1 MILPWI
7 ILIFVFGAVLAWASA
22 RFGSRWARFVSLAV
36 LTGHMG
42 LLVAIWLRHV
52 REIELTSAGPWLLQY
67 SAAWIPALNIR
78 FSLALDGVSLL
89 LVVLSNFLTLI
100 AVGASW
106 SSVQE
111 RVGFFHF
118 NLLFI
123 MAALAGLFMA
133 TDLFLFYVC
142 WEVLLVPLYFLIALW
157 GYEEKRTYAAV
168 KFFIFT
174 QASGLL
180 LLVAILGLHFAHA
193 RATGVRTF
201 DYFALIGT
209 PVSPREG
216 WWLML
221 GFFVA
226 FAVKLPM
233 VPLHTWLPD
242 AHAEAPTAGSV
253 DLAGLVLKVG
263 AYGLLRFIFPLF
275 PEAGARIAPAAMALG
290 IVGILYG
297 AVVAFGQT
305 DLKRLVAYTSIS
317 HMGFV
322 LLGIFSWNTLALQGA
337 MMIMLAHAVSTGAL
351 FILAGDLSARL
362 HTRELDQMGG
372 LWSIA
377 PRMGGAGM
385 LFAMASLG
393 LPGLG
398 NFAGEFLVLLGAWQA
413 SPAAAS
419 VATVGFVVSTVYSL
433 RMIQR
438 VFHGPNVRGWRVRDM
453 SLREGA
459 IMAVMMAVLLW
470 LGLYPRTEL
479 DTARKSLEGMQAA
492 SRRAAPASAGAPAEG
507 QGTEAAR

>member
-7 ILIFVFGAVLAWASA
+7 VLIFVVGAVLVWVSGLL
-22 RFGSRWARFVSLAV
+22 GSLWPRVLSVVV

-42 LLVAIWLRHV
+42 LLIALWLRHV
-52 REIELTSAGPWLLQY
+52 REIELTSAGPWLMKY
-67 SAAWIPALNIR
+67 TAAWIPALNIR

-89 LVVLSNFLTLI
+89 LVVLSNFLTLL
-100 AVGASW
+100 AVAASW
-106 SSVQE
+106 EAVQE

-157 GYEEKRTYAAV
+157 GYEEKRAYAAV

-180 LLVAILGLHFAHA
+180 LLLGILGLHFAHA

-201 DYFALIGT
+201 DYFALMGT
-209 PVSPREG
+209 PVSPEVAF
-216 WWLML
+216 WLML

-226 FAVKLPM
+226 FAVKLPA

-263 AYGLLRFIFPLF
+263 AYGMLRFIFPLF
-275 PEAGARIAPAAMALG
+275 PEAGAKIAPVAMALG
-290 IVGILYG
+290 VVGIVYG

-305 DLKRLVAYTSIS
+305 DLKRLIAYTSIS

-322 LLGIFSWNTLALQGA
+322 LLGIFAWNSLALQGA
-337 MMIMLAHAVSTGAL
+337 MMVMIAHAVSTGAL
-351 FILAGDLSARL
+351 FILAGDLSTRL
-362 HTRELDQMGG
+362 HTRELSRMGG
-372 LWSIA
+372 LWTTA
-377 PRMGGAGM
+377 PHMGGAAM

-398 NFAGEFLVLLGAWQA
+398 NFVGEILVLLGAFQV
-413 SPAAAS
+413 SPLAAGAAS
-419 VATVGFVVSTVYSL
+419 LGFVVSTVYSL
-433 RMIQR
+433 WFMQR
-438 VFHGPNVRGWRVRDM
+438 VFHGSNVHGWKFRDM
-453 SLREGA
+453 SLREGV
-459 IMAVMMAVLLW
+459 IMATMIAVILW
-470 LGLYPRTEL
+470 LGLFPQTEL
-479 DTARKSLEGMQAA
+479 NTARKSLEGMRAA
-492 SRRAAPASAGAPAEG
+492 STGEGVSSAGPPRARFRAE
-507 QGTEAAR
+507 ARR